1 MKHHSRK
8 PAFRLPRRDFIRATA
23 LTGLGIAMT
32 PGLAFG
38 QNKNDKVRIAFIGV
52 GGRGR
57 SHLRNLLNRED
68 VIVPAI
74 CDIDPEA
81 IQKSQAMLDQAGHP
95 DVDVYTGHELAYQ
108 ELLERNDVEGVI
120 ISTPWLWHTRMAV
133 DSMKSGIMAG
143 VEVSAANTLEE
154 CWDLVNTFEE
164 TGVHTM
170 ILENVCYRR
179 DVMAVLNMV
188 RQDVFGELLHAR
200 CGYRHDL
207 RGVKFNPGVEFG
219 EGARGEAR
227 WRTQHSIYRNGD
239 LYPTHG
245 VGPIATMMNI
255 NRGNRFVS
263 LTSHATRSRGLH
275 NYITGHPE
283 GGPEHP
289 HARIQWELGDVVT
302 SQINTAN
309 GQTILVTHDT
319 NLPRPYSLNFEVQG
333 EKGITD
339 FDYHTRRIYIEGVS
353 SPHRWDDMDRLPPRE
368 ASPDEAASLEE
379 TLTWLEKYDHP
390 LWKRYGDYAEGSGH
404 GGMDFFVAHA
414 FVESVKRQEHP
425 PLDAYDAAA
434 WSAITPLSE
443 RSIAEGNAPQYFPD
457 FTRGKWIKN
466 QPLFAT
472 RGDDY

>member
-1 MKHHSRK
+1 MKKQSRK
-8 PAFRLPRRDFIRATA
+8 PLHQIPRRDFIKTSA
-23 LTGLGIAMT
+23 LTGLGLAMA
-32 PGLAFG
+32 PGLAFSQ
-38 QNKNDKVRIAFIGV
+38 QNSEKVRIAFIGV

-57 SHLRNLLNRED
+57 SHLRNLLNRDD
-68 VIVPAI
+68 VVVPAI

-81 IQKSQAMLDQAGHP
+81 IQKSQSMLNQANHP
-95 DVDVYTGHELAYQ
+95 ETAVYTGSDLAYQ
-108 ELLERNDVEGVI
+108 DLLSRSDVDGVI

-133 DSMKSGIMAG
+133 DSMKAGIMAG
-143 VEVSAANTLEE
+143 VEVSAANTIEE
-154 CWDLVNTFEE
+154 CWDLVNTYEN

-207 RGVKFNPGVEFG
+207 RGVKFNPGVQFG
-219 EGARGEAR
+219 EGSIGEAR
-227 WRTQHSIYRNGD
+227 WRTQHSIFRNGD

-255 NRGNRFVS
+255 NRGNRFLS
-263 LTSHATRSRGLH
+263 LTSHATKSRGLH
-275 NYITGHPE
+275 NYILRHPE
-283 GGPEHP
+283 GGPDHP
-289 HARIQWELGDVVT
+289 NARIDWELGDVVT
-302 SQINTAN
+302 TQINTAN

-333 EKGITD
+333 EKGLTD
-339 FDYHTRRIYIEGVS
+339 FDYHTRRIYIEGIS
-353 SPHRWDDMDRLPPRE
+353 QPHRWDDMDRNDQPESGESTGQKP
-368 ASPDEAASLEE
+368 
-379 TLTWLEKYDHP
+379 TWLEQYDHP
-390 LWKRYGDYAEGSGH
+390 LWKRYGSYAEGSGH
-404 GGMDFFVAHA
+404 GGMDFFVDHA
-414 FVESVKRQEHP
+414 FVESVKRQAHP

-457 FTRGKWIKN
+457 FTRGKWIRNTPVFAMKN
-466 QPLFAT
+466 
-472 RGDDY
+472 DEY